1 MGCPS
6 GSCPTDLPSSDDGD
20 GEAEVALASEL
31 AVAGRDSLRE
41 GDACCAFCAGIELD
55 PCEPPAHA
63 REMIEQGRACPLA
76 VVAYKAAYAAKQGK
90 VVALEANGGLP
101 RLLIDGK
108 EVDPI
113 EQYRRGYCSKEAC

>member
-6 GSCPTDLPSSDDGD
+6 GTCPADPPSSHEDD
-20 GEAEVALASEL
+20 GEAELALASEL
-31 AVAGRDSLRE
+31 ALAGRDSLRD
-41 GDACCAFCAGIELD
+41 GDACCAFCAGIVLD
-55 PCEPPAHA
+55 PCEPPANA
-63 REMIEQGRACPLA
+63 RQMIAQGRACPLS
-76 VVAYKAAYAAKQGK
+76 VVAYKAAYAARQGK

-113 EQYRRGYCSKEAC
+113 EQYRRGHCSKGVC